1 MNPFHFIGLPY
12 RLGANPEQHKAAD
25 CLTLS
30 RAVLKHYGIDSP
42 CPTRDWYRRLRKND
56 YSIFREQ
63 LELWGIKTERPKIG
77 TVGLC
82 KSDTGYGLAV
92 YFEDGWLNITSYEG
106 SEVSWNP
113 VEVLEVEEYYYP
125 RKSNFVTS

>member
-1 MNPFHFIGLPY
+1 MNPIYLIGMPY
-12 RLGANPEQHKAAD
+12 RLGADPEKNCAAD

-30 RAVLKHYGIDSP
+30 KAVLKHYGIKSP

-63 LELWGIKTERPKIG
+63 LELWGIKTERPNIG

-82 KSDTGYGLAV
+82 RFNTGYGLAV
-92 YFEDGWLNITSYEG
+92 YFEDGWLNITSYKG
-106 SEVSWNP
+106 SAVAWNP
-113 VEVLEVEEYYYP
+113 LEVLPIEEIYSP
-125 RKSNFVTS
+125 KKSNYVTF

>member
-1 MNPFHFIGLPY
+1 MTPFDFIGLPY

-30 RAVLKHYGIDSP
+30 KAVLKHYGIKSP

-63 LELWGIKTERPKIG
+63 LELWGIKTERPNIG

-82 KSDTGYGLAV
+82 KSERGYGLAV

-106 SEVSWNP
+106 SAVAWNP
-113 VEVLEVEEYYYP
+113 LEALPIEEFYCPKKLNYVN
-125 RKSNFVTS
+125 S

>member
-1 MNPFHFIGLPY
+1 MTPFDFIGLPY
-12 RLGANPEQHKAAD
+12 RLGANPEKHKAAD

-30 RAVLKHYGIDSP
+30 KAVLKYYDIKSP
-42 CPTRDWYRRLRKND
+42 CPTRDWYRRLKKND

-106 SEVSWNP
+106 SVVAWNP
-113 VEVLEVEEYYYP
+113 IEGLEVEECYCSKKLNYVN
-125 RKSNFVTS
+125 S

>member
-1 MNPFHFIGLPY
+1 MNPIYLIGMPY
-12 RLGANPEQHKAAD
+12 RLGADPEKNCAAD

-30 RAVLKHYGIDSP
+30 KAVLKHYGIKSP

-63 LELWGIKTERPKIG
+63 LELWGIKTERPNIG

-82 KSDTGYGLAV
+82 KSERGYGLAV
-92 YFEDGWLNITSYEG
+92 YFEEGWLNITSYEG
-106 SEVSWNP
+106 SAVTWSPE
-113 VEVLEVEEYYYP
+113 EALQVEEYYYP
-125 RKSNFVTS
+125 RKSNFVMS

>member
-1 MNPFHFIGLPY
+1 MNPIYLIGMPY
-12 RLGANPEQHKAAD
+12 RLGADPEKNCAAD

-30 RAVLKHYGIDSP
+30 KAVLKHYGIKSP

-63 LELWGIKTERPKIG
+63 LELWGIKTERPNIG

-82 KSDTGYGLAV
+82 KSERGYGLAV
-92 YFEDGWLNITSYEG
+92 YFEERWLNITA
-106 SEVSWNP
+106 SERSAVTWNP
-113 VEVLEVEEYYYP
+113 VEALQVEEFYCPKKLNYVN
-125 RKSNFVTS
+125 S